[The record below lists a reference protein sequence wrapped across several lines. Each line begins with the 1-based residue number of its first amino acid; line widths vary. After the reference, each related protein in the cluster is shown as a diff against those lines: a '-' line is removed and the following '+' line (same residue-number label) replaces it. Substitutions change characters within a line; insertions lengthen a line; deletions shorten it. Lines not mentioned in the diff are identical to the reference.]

1 MPLCDFVRCFGSTFL
16 QRHWLELMRM
26 LWCTYRELPS
36 SCSAEL
42 ERAVGTEPKERTDSS
57 PRSLLLTKWCGH
69 GDTEAWREFKRKVS
83 AGAGKDYSRAD
94 MGAEAIHRGDQPFP
108 SCLCSGWWRTSCQC
122 PEERVSRW
130 GELSWETALH
140 ASSLLPPSPVEKS
153 LEKFLRLPEERQLSS
168 SNLARRA
175 LSSPYPEKR
184 KKELTF
190 ISCLITFK
198 QCHRHSII
206 WGRIKLRLLGYTKC
220 AHYQE
225 FPKSYSKGCIRLVL
239 LRVLVG
245 EVL

>member
-1 MPLCDFVRCFGSTFL
+1 
-16 QRHWLELMRM
+16 M
-26 LWCTYRELPS
+26 LTLWYMCRELPS

-83 AGAGKDYSRAD
+83 AGAGKDYSRVD
-94 MGAEAIHRGDQPFP
+94 MGAEAIHGGDQPFP
-108 SCLCSGWWRTSCQC
+108 SCLCSGWWRTYCQC

-130 GELSWETALH
+130 GVLSWETALYT
-140 ASSLLPPSPVEKS
+140 SSLFSPSPVEKS
-153 LEKFLRLPEERQLSS
+153 WKKFLWLPED
-168 SNLARRA
+168 N
-175 LSSPYPEKR
+175 SPAAIWLEGR
-184 KKELTF
+184 CLLLILKKELTF

-198 QCHRHSII
+198 QCHRHNLI
-206 WGRIKLRLLGYTKC
+206 WGRRKLRVLGYTKS

-239 LRVLVG
+239 LKYCNHGDYYHHIRHIFKIL
-245 EVL
+245 LY